1 MKKIF
6 SPFLIVA
13 SAIILLSAC
22 NNEATKTETAPAFS
36 LDSVKTAIAAS
47 NKVFG
52 ESWATGDSVRFAGC
66 YTTDACINPPN
77 MPGMCG
83 SQAISAFF
91 NGGYQMG
98 IRNIKI
104 TTGEVSGGSEAVAEI
119 GTYEMFGDKNVSLD
133 KGKFIV
139 VWKQENGKWKMHRDV
154 WNSDM
159 PPPPPP
165 PAAK

>member
-6 SPFLIVA
+6 FPLFIIAAAV
-13 SAIILLSAC
+13 ILLSAC
-22 NNEATKTETAPAFS
+22 NNEAAKTEAAPAFS

-52 ESWATGDSVRFAGC
+52 ECWATRDSVRFAGC

-77 MPGMCG
+77 MPRMCG

-104 TTGEVSGGSEAVAEI
+104 TTGEVSGGAEAVAEI
-119 GTYEMFGDKNVSLD
+119 GTYEMFGDNNVSLD